1 MPRLARSI
9 RNLLL
14 LVLLAVPAAAQLV
27 TVTASNILDRGAPLA
42 SGTYCA
48 TPMGA
53 AGRGFHVG
61 STGNVTGSPVC
72 RDVVNGAIATTLG
85 GVAAGPLQ
93 LADTSLT
100 APLNVDYGITIR
112 DANGAYVLGG
122 PLSGYIAVQP
132 AASNSWC
139 TAGVCNWDLYLP
151 TIPNLTLS
159 APLIWGQLGGTLSN
173 QADLWGALGAK
184 TGIHGAVTLGNCA
197 SWFNA
202 TTLQDA
208 GSPCGS
214 GSGTQI
220 QSDWDEVNNLLLDY
234 IKNKPSIP
242 AAQVQTDWNASSGM
256 GVLLNKPTLATVATS
271 GSYADLS
278 SKPTIPAA
286 QIQSDWNEAN
296 TALLDYIKNK
306 PSIPAAQVQTDWNAS
321 TGMGV
326 LLNKPTLATVATS
339 GSYNDLSNQPTI
351 PTASSATPNMDGT
364 GAAGSSGTFARG
376 DHTHPTDTS
385 RQAALGF
392 TPESVANKSTDG
404 TFAANSDTN
413 YPSQK
418 AAKTYISTH
427 GQTDGQ
433 GIGPNY
439 IAGML
444 RPNVRKPF
452 QFTMASGG
460 GSLAGFGF
468 SFVVEGTASAI
479 ASTSTMPFLVNYVT
493 AASTGSEGGV
503 VAGTTSVFLTTNPMM
518 TAAMMLPASGD
529 LTNVIAW
536 VALNGG
542 TNAAGN
548 ALHPAANIVGFR
560 FVAGTDT
567 YWTCSS
573 ATSASLYT
581 DVATSYA
588 PTAGVLYKFNVI
600 FDSATPG
607 VIFQMCSSADAG
619 GSACVP
625 QPVCGGEMTTHIP
638 ATSAATGPYQ
648 VVWSQSNAPQNIRIA
663 WSTMETDF

>member
-339 GSYNDLSNQPTI
+339 GSYTDLSSKPTI
-351 PTASSATPNMDGT
+351 PAAQIQSDWNEANTALLDYIK
-364 GAAGSSGTFARG
+364 
-376 DHTHPTDTS
+376 
-385 RQAALGF
+385 
-392 TPESVANKSTDG
+392 NK
-404 TFAANSDTN
+404 
-413 YPSQK
+413 PS
-418 AAKTYISTH
+418 
-427 GQTDGQ
+427 
-433 GIGPNY
+433 
-439 IAGML
+439 
-444 RPNVRKPF
+444 
-452 QFTMASGG
+452 
-460 GSLAGFGF
+460 
-468 SFVVEGTASAI
+468 
-479 ASTSTMPFLVNYVT
+479 
-493 AASTGSEGGV
+493 
-503 VAGTTSVFLTTNPMM
+503 
-518 TAAMMLPASGD
+518 
-529 LTNVIAW
+529 
-536 VALNGG
+536 
-542 TNAAGN
+542 
-548 ALHPAANIVGFR
+548 
-560 FVAGTDT
+560 
-567 YWTCSS
+567 
-573 ATSASLYT
+573 
-581 DVATSYA
+581 
-588 PTAGVLYKFNVI
+588 
-600 FDSATPG
+600 
-607 VIFQMCSSADAG
+607 
-619 GSACVP
+619 
-625 QPVCGGEMTTHIP
+625 IP
-638 ATSAATGPYQ
+638 TGPPYTE
-648 VVWSQSNAPQNIRIA
+648 SQITSL
-663 WSTMETDF
+663 